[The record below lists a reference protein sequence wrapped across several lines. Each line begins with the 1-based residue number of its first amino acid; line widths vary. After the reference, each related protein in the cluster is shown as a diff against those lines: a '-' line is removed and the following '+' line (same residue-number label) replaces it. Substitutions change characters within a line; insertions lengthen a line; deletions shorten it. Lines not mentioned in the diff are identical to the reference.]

1 MEESTRTV
9 SYVVRESQI
18 EKIAALARQNGNC
31 SFSAVMRRMI
41 DAYPDPVADEP
52 VDEGGVQRL
61 DIASRVDWMPVT
73 E

>member
-1 MEESTRTV
+1 MEETRTM
-9 SYVVRESQI
+9 SYVLRHSQI
-18 EKIAALARQNGNC
+18 EKIATLARQNGNC
-31 SFSAVMRRMI
+31 SFSAMMRCMI

-52 VDEGGVQRL
+52 VDEGGVRRL